1 MPTLSW
7 ELYWMQK
14 KLLLRRN
21 VYSKKD
27 FTTLLNATVTDW
39 GNLSGEE
46 VITTDVNLGV
56 EIDTEWQQGT
66 AYDVEI

>member
-1 MPTLSW
+1 
-7 ELYWMQK
+7 MQK

-21 VYSKKD
+21 VYKRQCVFQKD

>member
-1 MPTLSW
+1 MCIP
-7 ELYWMQK
+7 K
-14 KLLLRRN
+14 R
-21 VYSKKD
+21 
-27 FTTLLNATVTDW
+27 LLNATVTDW